1 MDQKKKKK
9 KKKKKKNKKSKKK
22 KKKFIGPKKKKK
34 KKKNYWTDGTPV
46 NITVLNIIDSRRKC
60 IFNRNVKLNRYTE

>member
-1 MDQKKKKK
+1 MTQK
-9 KKKKKKNKKSKKK
+9 NI
-22 KKKFIGPKKKKK
+22 KFIGPKKKK

>member
-1 MDQKKKKK
+1 MTQK
-9 KKKKKKNKKSKKK
+9 NI
-22 KKKFIGPKKKKK
+22 KFIGPKKTKKK
-34 KKKNYWTDGTPV
+34 TKKKNYWTDGTPV